1 MGNVIFFWSKR
12 ENNGAG
18 IWFGLFSL
26 LMVAEEKN
34 AMVVLIWILLFA
46 SDLSGILTISGRMA
60 VLVWSITLV
69 SGELR
74 KPTFLEAL
82 VLGSDI

>member
-12 ENNGAG
+12 ENNGAD
-18 IWFGLFSL
+18 IWFVQFSL

-46 SDLSGILTISGRMA
+46 SDLSGIHTISGRMA
-60 VLVWSITLV
+60 VLVWSIMLV

-74 KPTFLEAL
+74 KPTFLEPL